1 MIATIT
7 DIDVHRTQR
16 EALAAPAARVM
27 LKSPDA
33 PPGLLDG
40 AWWPRSRDL
49 LRELPALIAVLDD
62 ALGSRITRIAVN
74 PEHWPVIP
82 RKIPVAGHVVKAGWF
97 KEQDPHKL
105 LLLSYSAGRYDL
117 LVIPP
122 HTSADAAARLMAA
135 ATDAAGRPLTA
146 SALIARGGSPARQHG
161 GRPGTGSRRVEG
173 VRGRRHFD
181 AHRRAGP
188 AQPPPGRDVITM
200 TTALT
205 IAVTLILIVLATYV
219 IHRLNAQHAD
229 RIAVHHYSPLEPGGR
244 GGPAAARN
252 RVPAGSTPPP
262 SRPDATSAR
271 AVADASARG
280 AASARNTAVDP

>member
-7 DIDVHRTQR
+7 DIDVHRPQR
-16 EALAAPAARVM
+16 EALAGPAARVM

-49 LRELPALIAVLDD
+49 LRELPALVAVLDD

-146 SALIARGGSPARQHG
+146 SALIAEEEVRHG
-161 GRPGTGSRRVEG
+161 
-173 VRGRRHFD
+173 
-181 AHRRAGP
+181 
-188 AQPPPGRDVITM
+188 
-200 TTALT
+200 TTAVGRALDPDESKEYEGG
-205 IAVTLILIVLATYV
+205 ATSTHIGV
-219 IHRLNAQHAD
+219 PD
-229 RIAVHHYSPLEPGGR
+229 R
-244 GGPAAARN
+244 
-252 RVPAGSTPPP
+252 P
-262 SRPDATSAR
+262 SRLL
-271 AVADASARG
+271 VG
-280 AASARNTAVDP
+280 M